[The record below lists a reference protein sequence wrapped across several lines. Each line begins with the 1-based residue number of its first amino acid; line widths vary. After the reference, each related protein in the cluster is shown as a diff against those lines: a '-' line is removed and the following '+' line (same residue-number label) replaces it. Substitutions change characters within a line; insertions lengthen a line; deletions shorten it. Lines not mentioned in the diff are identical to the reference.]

1 MVKIRKVK
9 SGVEDLDA
17 TIIEEPK
24 RKKRKPVRRRSKKSP
39 KPIDEEKIQEELVK
53 DFLKE
58 E

>member
-1 MVKIRKVK
+1 M
-9 SGVEDLDA
+9 D
-17 TIIEEPK
+17 EEPK